1 MTTRKFTL
9 GETGD
14 LQASPG
20 QPDRHQRDLAAHLEA
35 ELYLARLFG
44 DGAGIRPQP
53 TADPPGDAAAQPW
66 LSLVVVGFVRQPIQQ
81 LGRPSVKILNP
92 FDDAA
97 LLIGQGIVRQDRT
110 ESEPHYKP
118 SIGKVAA

>member
-44 DGAGIRPQP
+44 DGQ
-53 TADPPGDAAAQPW
+53 AAADGSTLRGTP
-66 LSLVVVGFVRQPIQQ
+66 
-81 LGRPSVKILNP
+81 RPSRGYPLSS
-92 FDDAA
+92 AA
-97 LLIGQGIVRQDRT
+97 LFASRFNSSVDQA
-110 ESEPHYKP
+110 SNF
-118 SIGKVAA
+118 

>member
-14 LQASPG
+14 LQAHF
-20 QPDRHQRDLAAHLEA
+20 QDRHQRDLAAHLEA